1 MAAAEGVAPV
11 LCVTVDQFEREE
23 RRWRA
28 ERARELTRRGLTAPQ
43 IAERLGLDERSARR
57 YVRRYGCSR
66 T

>member
-1 MAAAEGVAPV
+1 M

-28 ERARELTRRGLTAPQ
+28 ERARELARRGLTAPQ
-43 IAERLGLDERSARR
+43 IAERLGLDERAARR